1 MLAAMRYL
9 LSLSRA
15 RLASERSANNATPS
29 IISDPQI
36 LTHEPIWCGNSW
48 STETS
53 QCYSPSLFLSLPS
66 SKPMSMSL
74 SPRCQCRGFA
84 RDNLSGLPLDIGSVC
99 IYNKEGSIM
108 DGRFLFAI
116 LLNLLSRWSLMEEKI
131 LMSMDNQNK
140 VWLRLTSLATR
151 RLRLTSHPNHTN
163 ISRVFKPYHLNITQP
178 LTSHEVAESDHTP
191 HEWPKPYHLCMTRVI
206 KTIPSQRLT
215 SIKTIPSWRLT
226 SIKTIPSWRL
236 TSIKT
241 IPSWHLTSLKT
252 IPSLLLTSMKPY
264 HLNILGVW
272 KPYHVEIS
280 LASWHL
286 TNVKTILCTNL
297 SSMKTVYHLWSSDN
311 NHRIIRWLKDR
322 KNH

>member
-1 MLAAMRYL
+1 MPGL
-9 LSLSRA
+9 
-15 RLASERSANNATPS
+15 
-29 IISDPQI
+29 
-36 LTHEPIWCGNSW
+36 W
-48 STETS
+48 
-53 QCYSPSLFLSLPS
+53 
-66 SKPMSMSL
+66 
-74 SPRCQCRGFA
+74 CRG
-84 RDNLSGLPLDIGSVC
+84 L
-99 IYNKEGSIM
+99 
-108 DGRFLFAI
+108 
-116 LLNLLSRWSLMEEKI
+116 
-131 LMSMDNQNK
+131 DNQNK

-163 ISRVFKPYHLNITQP
+163 MSRVFKPYNLFRIYITQP

-191 HEWPKPYHLCMTRVI
+191 HEWPKPYHLCMTRVIKTIPSQRLTSIKTIPCWHLTSI

-280 LASWHL
+280 LA
-286 TNVKTILCTNL
+286 
-297 SSMKTVYHLWSSDN
+297 
-311 NHRIIRWLKDR
+311 
-322 KNH
+322 